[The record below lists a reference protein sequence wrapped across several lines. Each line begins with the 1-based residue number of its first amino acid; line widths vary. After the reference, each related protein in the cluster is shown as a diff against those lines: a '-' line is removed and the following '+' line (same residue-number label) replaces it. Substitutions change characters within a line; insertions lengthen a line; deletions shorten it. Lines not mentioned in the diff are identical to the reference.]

1 MSILPNYAALRCD
14 SFVKVLRVSL
24 AKTHAITPRMA
35 HSDPMVIEAGAAAF
49 GDGTHES
56 TRGVMEALARIDPA
70 AFAPRNAC
78 DIGAGSG
85 IISFAIAQKFGCPVL
100 ATDIAKS
107 AVDTLKDNIANNLTA
122 AITPI
127 HADGFTH
134 PEIAACA
141 PFDLIVMNILPEPL
155 VRLAGAANAHLAG
168 GGVLILSGILLSKE
182 SIIIQVYQVFELEL
196 TTRIVIGDWVTLL
209 WQKE

>member
-1 MSILPNYAALRCD
+1 M
-14 SFVKVLRVSL
+14 
-24 AKTHAITPRMA
+24 
-35 HSDPMVIEAGAAAF
+35 AGAAAF
-49 GDGTHES
+49 GDGSHPS

-70 AFAPRNAC
+70 AFTPRHAC

-107 AVDTLKDNIANNLTA
+107 AVETLKENITQNNGT

-127 HADGFTH
+127 HADGFAH
-134 PEIAACA
+134 PEIAARA
-141 PFDLIVMNILPEPL
+141 PFDLMVMNILPEPL
-155 VRLAGAANAHLAG
+155 LKLAGAANTHLAE

-182 SIIIQVYQVFELEL
+182 LIIIQVYQMFELEL

-209 WQKE
+209 WQKP